1 MAVMEIAAFSFA
13 NGKGLKTVASLDDL
27 ESRDKQ
33 ITVTGQVIDL
43 QMPPSQKNYWQWTWK
58 YLQLAAHKKD
68 EKKTCQQF
76 ALDVPSFLICPL
88 VPSVV
93 TAPSTT
99 FSTELPFKYPTWQL
113 TDSELTKV

>member
-43 QMPPSQKNYWQWTWK
+43 QMPPSQKNYWQWTGK
-58 YLQLAAHKKD
+58 YLQLTAHKKD